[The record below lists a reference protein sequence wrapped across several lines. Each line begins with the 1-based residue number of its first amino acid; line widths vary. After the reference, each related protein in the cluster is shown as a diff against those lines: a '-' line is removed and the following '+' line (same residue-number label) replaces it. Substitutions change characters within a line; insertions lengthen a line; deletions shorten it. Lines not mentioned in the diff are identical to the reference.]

1 MSDIKNEKK
10 DEFVQEELAE
20 VHGLDNEFKF
30 DPYTPF
36 PDDGPEETQ
45 FTIRAV
51 IVGCLLGAVVGASN
65 LYLGL
70 KTGFTFG
77 ASLFGAIFGFAIL
90 KPLSKVLGGSV
101 FGPKENCTVQ
111 TAATA
116 AGGLGIIFVSAIPAL
131 YRLGLMLP
139 EDTPEDLRDDKSNR
153 RLPSED
159 YGKLFLLTLVSAY
172 YGLFFAVPLRRH
184 FVIRMKLIFP
194 TPTASALT
202 IRNLHESTA
211 GAAAGNKKAW
221 AMGLAFLGAMVW
233 YILGFFAPGFIRQ
246 WNIFDWM
253 ARRASGQTA
262 FALQSAHDWRWLIE
276 WTPAFIGAGMLSG
289 MNASYSL
296 WGGSILAYGIIGPAL
311 IRNGLAEAA
320 LNGDFEGT
328 GPESYFYFAPLL
340 NKTTGVPSARY
351 WMLWPGVSI
360 MLFYSFAEL
369 AMNGKAIVGAVVT
382 GVKEL
387 FGAISAALGKNTD
400 YSARVDENDP
410 AKPEDQVPT
419 WFWVTGVLISSVF
432 TIIVMFFYFKVSV
445 GETILAIILAFFFAF
460 IGLQSAGDTDINP
473 ISAVAKAS
481 QLIFGGVSKGQG
493 ITGVPA
499 ETSNLIGGTL
509 AGAAAAQAVD
519 MVGDLKTGYLLNA
532 TPKSQFYAQLVGAAV
547 SVVISV
553 PLFVVFTKA
562 YPCILYNKDY
572 PKCEFDPPS
581 VAAWASVASVLTSDK
596 NPIPTSS
603 GIAAIILSIIAV
615 ISVIAKRYVPAQY
628 RVFIPNM
635 NAIGIAFILPNT
647 VYGTA
652 MVIGATWALLWKK
665 KFPSSF
671 EMFAYAIA
679 AGLTAGEGIGG
690 LIVAIFQ
697 IGGIKGELVA
707 SRFGCPTDP
716 ETNTIPYCG

>member
-1 MSDIKNEKK
+1 MSAADEKK
-10 DEFVQEELAE
+10 EIQQEELAE

-30 DPYTPF
+30 DPYAPF
-36 PDDGPEETQ
+36 PDDGPVETQ

-51 IVGCLLGAVVGASN
+51 VVGCLLGAVVSASN

-90 KPLSKVLGGSV
+90 KPLSKLIGGST

-116 AGGLGIIFVSAIPAL
+116 AGGLGIIYVSAVPAL

-139 EDTPEDLRDDKSNR
+139 EGTPDELRDDKNNR

-172 YGLFFAVPLRRH
+172 YGLFFAIPLRRH

-202 IRNLHESTA
+202 IRNLHESGA
-211 GAAAGNKKAW
+211 GAAAGKKKAW

-233 YILGFFAPGFIRQ
+233 YILGFFAPGIIRK
-246 WNIFDWM
+246 WSIFDWM
-253 ARRASGQTA
+253 ARHSTGQTA
-262 FALQSAHDWRWLIE
+262 ATLQAAHDWRWLIE
-276 WTPAFIGAGMLSG
+276 WTPAFVGAGMLSG
-289 MNASYSL
+289 VNASYSL
-296 WGGSILAYGIIGPAL
+296 WGGSIFAYAIMGPLL
-311 IRNGLAEAA
+311 IKTGLATAT
-320 LNGDFEGT
+320 LKGDFEGT
-328 GPESYFYFAPLL
+328 GPVSL
-340 NKTTGVPSARY
+340 NYWAGVLDKKTGAVSPRY
-351 WMLWPGVSI
+351 WLLWPGVAI

-369 AMNGKAIVGAVVT
+369 AINGKAIGGAIVT

-387 FGAISAALGKNTD
+387 YGNISAALGKKTE
-400 YSARVDENDP
+400 YGARVDENDP

-419 WFWVTGVLISSVF
+419 WMWVSGTVISTIV
-432 TIIVMFFYFKVSV
+432 TIIVMYFYFKVAA

-460 IGLQSAGDTDINP
+460 IGLQSSGDTDINP
-473 ISAVAKAS
+473 IGAVAKAS

-493 ITGVPA
+493 ITGPPA
-499 ETSNLIGGTL
+499 QTTNLIGGTL

-532 TPKSQFYAQLVGAAV
+532 TPKSQFYAQLIGSAV
-547 SVVISV
+547 SVFISV

-562 YPCILYNKDY
+562 YPCILYPTDY
-572 PKCEFDPPS
+572 KTCDFDPPS
-581 VAAWASVASVLTSDK
+581 IQTWASVATVLTSDK
-596 NPIPTSS
+596 APIPSS
-603 GIAAIILSIIAV
+603 SAYATIVFSILAIL
-615 ISVIAKRYVPAQY
+615 SVIAKHKLPAQY
-628 RVFIPNM
+628 RVFVPNM
-635 NAIGIAFILPNT
+635 NAVGIAFILTGT

-652 MVIGATWALLWKK
+652 MVIGATWALIWKK
-665 KFPSSF
+665 KYPSSF
-671 EMFAYAIA
+671 EMLAYAIA

-697 IGGIKGELVA
+697 IAGLKGEDVA
-707 SRFGCPTDP
+707 TRIGCPTEP